1 MKKFL
6 SISCIVLVLDRIIKV
21 LVQGLLSSDRL
32 YIIKKFFYLVYVKN
46 IGAAFSILEGKS
58 ILLILIGLVALG
70 FIYWYVK
77 TNKPNNIEYALL
89 FGGILG
95 NLIDRIIFGYV
106 IDFIGFEIG
115 GYEFPIFN
123 IADIA
128 IVIGAVFII
137 IGSDKNE
144 NSSK

>member
-77 TNKPNNIEYALL
+77 TNKPNYLGYALL

>member
-77 TNKPNNIEYALL
+77 NNKPNNIGYALL

-115 GYEFPIFN
+115 SYEFPIFN

>member
-6 SISCIVLVLDRIIKV
+6 GISCIVLILDRIIKV

-32 YIIKKFFYLVYVKN
+32 YVIKNFFYLVFVKN

-58 ILLILIGLVALG
+58 LLLILIGVIALG

-77 TNKPNNIEYALL
+77 NNRPTNIGYALL

-115 GYEFPIFN
+115 SYEFPIFN

-128 IVIGAVFII
+128 IVLGAIFII

>member
-1 MKKFL
+1 M
-6 SISCIVLVLDRIIKV
+6 
-21 LVQGLLSSDRL
+21 
-32 YIIKKFFYLVYVKN
+32 
-46 IGAAFSILEGKS
+46 
-58 ILLILIGLVALG
+58 
-70 FIYWYVK
+70 
-77 TNKPNNIEYALL
+77 L

-95 NLIDRIIFGYV
+95 NLIDRVIFGYV

-115 GYEFPIFN
+115 SYEFPIFN

>member
-77 TNKPNNIEYALL
+77 TNKPNNLGYALL

-95 NLIDRIIFGYV
+95 NLIDRIIFGCYRFYW
-106 IDFIGFEIG
+106 I
-115 GYEFPIFN
+115 
-123 IADIA
+123 
-128 IVIGAVFII
+128 
-137 IGSDKNE
+137 
-144 NSSK
+144 

>member
-58 ILLILIGLVALG
+58 ILLILIGVGLVSYGIA
-70 FIYWYVK
+70 
-77 TNKPNNIEYALL
+77 NIITSHDAITFEYAAKN
-89 FGGILG
+89 ILS
-95 NLIDRIIFGYV
+95 RII
-106 IDFIGFEIG
+106 GF
-115 GYEFPIFN
+115 
-123 IADIA
+123 
-128 IVIGAVFII
+128 
-137 IGSDKNE
+137 
-144 NSSK
+144 

>member
-77 TNKPNNIEYALL
+77 TNKPNNIGYALL

>member
-21 LVQGLLSSDRL
+21 LVQGMLSSDRL
-32 YIIKKFFYLVYVKN
+32 YVIKKFFYLTYVKN

-58 ILLILIGLVALG
+58 ILLILIGVIALG
-70 FIYWYVK
+70 FLYWYVK
-77 TNKPNNIEYALL
+77 KNNPKNIGYGLL

-106 IDFIGFEIG
+106 IDYIGFEIG
-115 GYEFPIFN
+115 SYEFPIFN
-123 IADIA
+123 LADTA
-128 IVIGAVFII
+128 IVIGAIFII
-137 IGSDKNE
+137 VGSDKNE
-144 NSSK
+144 DSSK